1 MIEDLRKLP
10 PDSTI
15 TADVCLIGAGAAGIT
30 IARELAGTALRVC
43 LVEGGGTQY
52 EYQESQKLYAGDSI
66 GAPVGLVAGRLR
78 FLGGTTNHWSGRCAP
93 LDELDF
99 RRRDWIPHSGW
110 PIDRSELDP
119 YYARACKVAGFP
131 ARWLSDPETLAS
143 LDIKLPSVNEEWLR
157 PFLWHFTPR
166 TKDTPAWSF
175 GIAYEQ
181 LLQDSSNI
189 RTLLHANFAAFTTG
203 DDRTRV
209 KSLTVRSLNGNSARI
224 SATKF
229 VVCCGGIENA
239 RLLLLA
245 AEANAGG
252 FGNDKDL
259 VGRFFLQHPRGP
271 AGLIVSSE
279 LMSRTQGQFNSF
291 LGRDGLVVEVG
302 LALAPELQQ
311 KERLL
316 NCSGVLRYQGDP
328 DSGLA
333 VAQDI
338 WRALQGGRWPPGIGE
353 KVGRVAGDF
362 GAVARALEHRLA
374 GGRSM
379 GLEGANGIPSRSAI
393 LLLDLEQAPDPESRV
408 SLAPERDALGLR
420 RVQANWRLGELERR
434 TAARFASY
442 VGAEFARLGIGR
454 CRLEPWLRD
463 DHIPLTDALAET
475 SHYIGTTRMADDPS
489 EGVTDRDCAV
499 HGMANLFVAGS
510 SVFPTAGQA
519 NPTLTLVALALRL
532 ADHLRK

>member
-1 MIEDLRKLP
+1 MIEDLRKFP

-15 TADVCLIGAGAAGIT
+15 TADICLIGAGAAGIT
-30 IARELAGTALRVC
+30 IARELADSALRVC

-52 EYQESQKLYAGDSI
+52 EYQESQELYAGDSV
-66 GAPVGLVAGRLR
+66 GAPVALVAGRLR

-93 LDELDF
+93 LDQLDF
-99 RRRDWIPHSGW
+99 QRRDWIPHSGW
-110 PIDRSELDP
+110 PIDRTELDP
-119 YYARACKVAGFP
+119 YYERACKVAGFP

-143 LDIKLPSVNEEWLR
+143 LDVSLPPINEEWLK

-166 TKDTPAWSF
+166 TKDTPAWSW
-175 GIAYEQ
+175 GVAYGG
-181 LLQDSSNI
+181 LLQSSSNI
-189 RTLLHANFAAFTTG
+189 RTLLHANFAAFTTS

-209 KSLTVRSLNGNSARI
+209 KSLTVRSLEGVSAKI
-224 SATKF
+224 NAAKF
-229 VVCCGGIENA
+229 VLCCGGIENA

-245 AEANAGG
+245 AEANSGG
-252 FGNDKDL
+252 FGNGNDL

-271 AGLIVSSE
+271 GGLIVSSA
-279 LMSRTQGQFNSF
+279 LMSQTQGQFNSF
-291 LGRDGLVVEVG
+291 PTRDGLVVEVG
-302 LALAPELQQ
+302 LALAPQLQE

-316 NCSGVLRYQGDP
+316 NCSAVLRYQGDP

-338 WRALQGGRWPPGIGE
+338 WRSLQSGRWPAGIGD

-362 GAVARALEHRLA
+362 GTVARAMEHRIA

-379 GLEGANGIPSRSAI
+379 GLEGSKGVPSRSAI

-420 RVQANWRLGELERR
+420 RVQANWRLGDVERR
-434 TAARFASY
+434 TAARFTSY
-442 VGAEFARLGIGR
+442 VAAEFARLGIGR

-463 DHIPLTDALAET
+463 EHIPVTDALAET
-475 SHYIGTTRMADDPS
+475 SHYIGTTRMADDPR
-489 EGVTDRDCAV
+489 EGVTDRNCAV
-499 HGMANLFVAGS
+499 HGMQNLYVAGS

-519 NPTLTLVALALRL
+519 NPTLTIVALALRL
-532 ADHLRK
+532 ADHLKT